1 MGDAVHARRRCE
13 GLRLDADADAC
24 GGGSWLHLSSSCQL
38 RGIKA
43 VFQGAA
49 KDKGLDS
56 LPDEEC
62 IAVLRKLSKQRTE
75 SIEAYTQ
82 VNAPPP
88 PLVPPIRILAC
99 LSFDQSQRCFTHLLC
114 VRTCADVYGHSRAC
128 TRQAGRDELAAAE
141 KSELDVINSFLPA
154 LADEATTRKWVEEAI
169 AESGATS
176 PSMMGKVF
184 VPLPSLALCPTLAS
198 FLLPLT
204 SLVYQCPGTQ
214 NTCEPVMTSSAAGY
228 GRADEEAQGRHGRS
242 DGQDHRRRNPQGRRA
257 CSCPERGE
265 EGGKEGGAGC

>member
-1 MGDAVHARRRCE
+1 MLVRARACRWWLRARALSHAHTHARTETLAMGDAVHARRRCE

-24 GGGSWLHLSSSCQL
+24 GGGAWLHLSSSCQL

-204 SLVYQCPGTQ
+204 SLYP
-214 NTCEPVMTSSAAGY
+214 
-228 GRADEEAQGRHGRS
+228 
-242 DGQDHRRRNPQGRRA
+242 
-257 CSCPERGE
+257 
-265 EGGKEGGAGC
+265 